1 MISFPETI
9 QAIEEQA
16 CEQIWNFI
24 PQNIVRTLSAYAKLK
39 MKPGPRFI
47 SRVEEQSLA
56 RILEFNSLNIAD
68 LLHAYGKIGI
78 KPGQKLLAGIE
89 DRIVK
94 SAGAFDRLATTEAME
109 HGCFLATTDAMEHG
123 CFLVVCIDHS
133 HLMMSTRKAYGL

>member
-1 MISFPETI
+1 LFSFPETI

-94 SAGAFDRLATTEAME
+94 NAGAFDRLANTEAM
-109 HGCFLATTDAMEHG
+109 GHG
-123 CFLVVCIDHS
+123 CFLVVCIDYS
-133 HLMMSTRKAYGL
+133 HLIMSTQRVAGLRVQV